1 MGHGVF
7 EVGGRR
13 VFALALA
20 AAMLLAGSTRA
31 LAVSGDS
38 APAPAADEIIVEVG
52 PFKATAAD
60 ITAEFNN
67 APPPLVADVQRSANS
82 GRIQAVEWYA
92 RLLYDSVAKQDG
104 LYQRRPGLAAFA
116 DQRRRSVV
124 GKAYVDDF
132 IATNYQPSP
141 VEMESLYKL
150 EGKTI
155 CDVPATYH
163 LARIGVVT
171 GKYASD
177 VEKAEAQKRLAAI
190 QKRLADG
197 EDFAKVADEASD
209 IAGRARG
216 GSLGWV
222 PAADLE
228 KAPEAEPIR
237 ALEVGQTTAPIETRH
252 GTMIFRLVERED
264 ARVRSFED
272 CRTLL
277 QENLEKS
284 FRREIA
290 RQRIDD
296 LAARLGARM
305 NMDAVIAA
313 IRAVKLPDNWQD
325 TWKPEKE

>member
-1 MGHGVF
+1 MVIGVG
-7 EVGGRR
+7 EVGVGR
-13 VFALALA
+13 VCALALA
-20 AAMLLAGSTRA
+20 AAMLLAGSTSA
-31 LAVSGDS
+31 VAVSGD
-38 APAPAADEIIVEVG
+38 AVPPPAAAEIIVEVG

-67 APPPLVADVQRSANS
+67 APPPLVADVQRSPNS

-92 RLLYDSVAKQDG
+92 RLLYDAVAKADG
-104 LYQRRPGLAAFA
+104 LYERRPGLAAFA
-116 DQRRRSVV
+116 EQRRRSVV
-124 GKAYVDDF
+124 GKAYIDDF
-132 IATNYQPSP
+132 ITTNYQPSP

-155 CDVPATYH
+155 CAVPATYH

-171 GKYASD
+171 GKHASE
-177 VEKAEAQKRLAAI
+177 VEKAEAKQRLAAI
-190 QKRLADG
+190 QKRLAGG
-197 EDFAKVADEASD
+197 EDFATVADEDSD
-209 IAGRARG
+209 VAGRARG

-237 ALEVGQTTAPIETRH
+237 ALAVGQTSAPIETRH
-252 GTMIFRLVERED
+252 GTMIFRLVERDD
-264 ARVRSFED
+264 ARVLSYED
-272 CRTLL
+272 CRAR
-277 QENLEKS
+277 LEGDLKKS

-296 LAARLGARM
+296 LAARLGAKM
-305 NMDAVIAA
+305 NIDAVIGA